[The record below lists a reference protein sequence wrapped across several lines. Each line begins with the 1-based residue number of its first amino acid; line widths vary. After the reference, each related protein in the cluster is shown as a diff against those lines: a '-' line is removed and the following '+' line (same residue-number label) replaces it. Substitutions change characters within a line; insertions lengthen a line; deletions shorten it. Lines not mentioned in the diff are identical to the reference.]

1 MKKLHLSLLFYLYFC
16 QIVFSQEITQ
26 IGYVQSG
33 KASYYSDDR
42 KGALTRSGERYDPA
56 ALEAAHAT
64 IAFNSLVKIT
74 NIENGKET
82 IVRINDR
89 PFASERIIDMT
100 KTAAD
105 ELGMTEIKTIIDVKI
120 EIIQLGVARNN
131 AREILADAYRRV
143 ATKPSQ
149 EVEEITKEEEISAR
163 YEGERVEDK
172 QISEE
177 IISKKEDKVAKEKA
191 AKEKLAQQ
199 KKLADTKNKKDK
211 GVLSGSSNPTAKN
224 KNKDKVSFDPTNTY
238 TTDGNKVNLD
248 GFGVQVGSYDDASKT
263 LRQVPTLEKLKLGEV
278 YIQAGWAASKKTY
291 RILIG
296 NFKTKELA
304 QKVADK
310 LNKKNYKSFPKKHFD

>member
-1 MKKLHLSLLFYLYFC
+1 MKKLHLPLLFCLFAH
-16 QIVFSQEITQ
+16 QIAFSQEITQ

-42 KGALTRSGERYDPA
+42 KGAVTRSGERYDPT
-56 ALEAAHAT
+56 ALEAAHAA

-105 ELGMTEIKTIIDVKI
+105 ALGMTEKKTVIDVKI

-131 AREILADAYRRV
+131 AREILADAYRRI
-143 ATKPSQ
+143 ATQPSQ

-163 YEGERVEDK
+163 YEGERAEDK
-172 QISEE
+172 GISEE
-177 IISKKEDKVAKEKA
+177 INPKKDDKITKEKA
-191 AKEKLAQQ
+191 AKEKLAQE
-199 KKLADTKNKKDK
+199 KKLADTKNKKNK
-211 GVLSGSSNPTAKN
+211 GVLSGNSKPIAKN
-224 KNKDKVSFDPTNTY
+224 KNNDKVSFDPTHTY
-238 TTDGNKVNLD
+238 TTDGEKISLG
-248 GFGVQVGSYDDASKT
+248 GFGVQVGSYDDADKA
-263 LRQVPTLEKLKLGEV
+263 LKQVPVLEKLKLGQV
-278 YIQAGWAASKKTY
+278 YIQAGWAAGKKTY
-291 RILIG
+291 RVLIG
-296 NFKTKELA
+296 NFKTRELA
-304 QKVADK
+304 QKMAEK